1 MEHFSDY
8 CGVQTGH
15 PDLDGRNTLGRAHRS
30 QGLVFAR
37 CYNTGEQEIIR
48 VKVFFGIN
56 ICR

>member
-30 QGLVFAR
+30 QGLVVETYKVLQYR
-37 CYNTGEQEIIR
+37 RTGNNKSKWVLWQQ
-48 VKVFFGIN
+48 
-56 ICR
+56 